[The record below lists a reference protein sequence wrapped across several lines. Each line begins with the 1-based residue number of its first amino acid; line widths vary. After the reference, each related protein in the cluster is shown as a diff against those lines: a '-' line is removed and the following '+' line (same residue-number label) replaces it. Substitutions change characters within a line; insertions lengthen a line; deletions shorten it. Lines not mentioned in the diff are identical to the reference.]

1 MARSRP
7 RYTLPPNYPS
17 PAPIPETYNDRMQ
30 GIRFED
36 APLNPYTYGTGFGQG
51 GYVNLDE
58 LYDRSI
64 SPPGAYGQGGES
76 LPEYGANT
84 VAAGLGG
91 AAAGGLTNFG
101 TAESGSVG
109 QPIPVTPNDPMMGV
123 PIQDP
128 GESMQSGGDGAPTGG
143 EVSNPFFRG
152 RGLDLL
158 IGAGA
163 GGAAA
168 TFGNA
173 ESGNAGTP
181 APQATPP
188 AAAGSPPAGWAGYGP
203 EDMGGSI
210 RAGVIGANGK
220 PGIFDPS
227 VQNPILEG
235 EGKYRPEY
243 IDLDIKDT
251 NQYAQGNINLT
262 EDLAGR
268 YGEIGSNANTAQRN
282 ADLADVEAL
291 GGRASAAYR
300 NANPELAKSLDSA
313 SSYGGP
319 SNYYADTEN
328 AVKNTPQYGDVGYT
342 KVGYNNVGAGRLG
355 NDIQS
360 EAMAA
365 RGFGATGSQLDA
377 QAQKFAQSTGELSA
391 DEMRALQQSVR
402 EGYASRGTAMGA
414 GAVTAEALARLTNQ
428 RGRMMEDINMASNLR
443 TANQGELESN
453 RNFRTGVQRDDVAR
467 RQDNSLRN
475 LDADFANQKYDAS
488 TQIEN
493 RNFQADQYQKYLDN
507 LAGVGDKRRTQ
518 NQDDRGY
525 ALDLAGL
532 QRDNAINP
540 FDVIQNNRSNAVTS
554 ADAATQ
560 WANGLKTGPQLYDP
574 SGPIDVA
581 MTDNRNQMEYIA
593 NQQSAQAA
601 IEAAKQ
607 QASASKNAG
616 LLDGLISIGGAA
628 IDLWDNKNVKP
639 NPKTPIC
646 WVAREVYGVE
656 DGKWLQFREWLLSKA
671 PRWFYNLYLNKGES
685 FAKFISNKPCLKKA
699 IRFWMDGRIATMREI
714 STRTAEAI
722 S

>member
-7 RYTLPPNYPS
+7 RYTPPPNYPS

-64 SPPGAYGQGGES
+64 SPPGAYGQGGGS

-220 PGIFDPS
+220 PGHF
-227 VQNPILEG
+227 
-235 EGKYRPEY
+235 
-243 IDLDIKDT
+243 
-251 NQYAQGNINLT
+251 
-262 EDLAGR
+262 
-268 YGEIGSNANTAQRN
+268 
-282 ADLADVEAL
+282 
-291 GGRASAAYR
+291 
-300 NANPELAKSLDSA
+300 
-313 SSYGGP
+313 
-319 SNYYADTEN
+319 
-328 AVKNTPQYGDVGYT
+328 
-342 KVGYNNVGAGRLG
+342 
-355 NDIQS
+355 
-360 EAMAA
+360 
-365 RGFGATGSQLDA
+365 
-377 QAQKFAQSTGELSA
+377 
-391 DEMRALQQSVR
+391 
-402 EGYASRGTAMGA
+402 
-414 GAVTAEALARLTNQ
+414 
-428 RGRMMEDINMASNLR
+428 
-443 TANQGELESN
+443 
-453 RNFRTGVQRDDVAR
+453 
-467 RQDNSLRN
+467 
-475 LDADFANQKYDAS
+475 
-488 TQIEN
+488 
-493 RNFQADQYQKYLDN
+493 
-507 LAGVGDKRRTQ
+507 
-518 NQDDRGY
+518 
-525 ALDLAGL
+525 
-532 QRDNAINP
+532 
-540 FDVIQNNRSNAVTS
+540 
-554 ADAATQ
+554 
-560 WANGLKTGPQLYDP
+560 
-574 SGPIDVA
+574 
-581 MTDNRNQMEYIA
+581 
-593 NQQSAQAA
+593 
-601 IEAAKQ
+601 
-607 QASASKNAG
+607 
-616 LLDGLISIGGAA
+616 
-628 IDLWDNKNVKP
+628 
-639 NPKTPIC
+639 
-646 WVAREVYGVE
+646 
-656 DGKWLQFREWLLSKA
+656 
-671 PRWFYNLYLNKGES
+671 
-685 FAKFISNKPCLKKA
+685 
-699 IRFWMDGRIATMREI
+699 
-714 STRTAEAI
+714 
-722 S
+722 